1 MNQVFIEKS
10 LACGKISEGEKGLL
24 NKYLMGLLQ
33 YEDKKKIKLRRALNK
48 L

>member
-24 NKYLMGLLQ
+24 NKYLIGLLE
-33 YEDKKKIKLRRALNK
+33 YGDRKKIKPRLALNK
-48 L
+48 

>member
-24 NKYLMGLLQ
+24 NKYLIGLFE
-33 YEDKKKIKLRRALNK
+33 YGDKKEIKPMLALNK